1 MKAVG
6 AFSLA
11 QDDNAR
17 SDTFLYYQEVLS
29 ELRNLT
35 DISAD
40 GVFMTHIVLL
50 VYEVGRLQPFADYH

>member
-1 MKAVG
+1 MIAVG

-17 SDTFLYYQEVLS
+17 SHAFLCYQVALS

-35 DISAD
+35 NLSAD

-50 VYEVGRLQPFADYH
+50 VYEVGRLQSFADDH